1 MLSVTPTPVELIDDD
16 TATKYYNEFDTL
28 EGAER
33 ESRAEALRLWA
44 DQKDA
49 DQKREQFDTL
59 NKIYSDFDG
68 YVNEA
73 GLQDFD
79 EDSRYNIAN
88 RQFIASQFDQTPEE
102 QQDIYSSFRDKWTE
116 SVAGKKGMSEKETF
130 DLIKQGMDARNEV
143 TEAAN
148 QIPGD
153 IALSLFD
160 SIGGGDPVDVP
171 KLIETWKTK
180 NAESIKKLPPGWEAP
195 LLESA
200 QAFHTETEG
209 MLRDYAEPLKKLYD
223 HLAAVTGRD
232 TERAGDDRTST
243 RLNSSH

>member
-1 MLSVTPTPVELIDDD
+1 MLNVTSTPVELIDDD
-16 TATKYYNEFDTL
+16 TATTYYNDLDTM

-33 ESRAEALRLWA
+33 DSRAEALRLWA

-49 DQKREQFDTL
+49 DQKREQFDAV

-79 EDSRYNIAN
+79 EDSRYRTAN

-116 SVAGKKGMSEKETF
+116 SVAGKTGLSEKETF
-130 DLIKQGMDARNEV
+130 GLIKQGIDARNEV
-143 TEAAN
+143 SEAAN

-153 IALSLFD
+153 IALPYSTP
-160 SIGGGDPVDVP
+160 SVVAIP
-171 KLIETWKTK
+171 WM
-180 NAESIKKLPPGWEAP
+180 LP
-195 LLESA
+195 
-200 QAFHTETEG
+200 
-209 MLRDYAEPLKKLYD
+209 
-223 HLAAVTGRD
+223 
-232 TERAGDDRTST
+232 
-243 RLNSSH
+243 N